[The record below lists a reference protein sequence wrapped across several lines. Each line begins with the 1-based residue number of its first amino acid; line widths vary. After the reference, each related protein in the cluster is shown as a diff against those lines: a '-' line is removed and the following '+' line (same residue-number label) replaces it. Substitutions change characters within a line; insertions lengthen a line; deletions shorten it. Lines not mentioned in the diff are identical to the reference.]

1 MSDTRIHRLCAS
13 LARYGDLSVAALLA
27 SRGQH
32 NQHFTDNTGTDRAH
46 VNAVTARTGTASK
59 LVKTRFSAQ
68 CHVSLVL
75 KTERVNGMA
84 ACSIDILGR
93 RCAKRVV
100 ALGASVRARRSRNWL
115 MGWHCASR
123 PGRSGR
129 CSRQKPAS
137 NGLAR
142 CADHGQT
149 DQLSHVIVCLSG
161 SSDLGPAARWAVGR
175 WWSGNGPRAALSNTI
190 LRPHTALVGSARRR
204 CCAGGR
210 RAGLGWID
218 TIGLSLPTK
227 PRDARH
233 K

>member
-1 MSDTRIHRLCAS
+1 MLS
-13 LARYGDLSVAALLA
+13 LARYGDISVAALLA

-32 NQHFTDNTGTDRAH
+32 DQHFTDNAGTDRAH
-46 VNAVTARTGTASK
+46 AKALTVRAGTASK
-59 LVKTRFSAQ
+59 LDTFLGPT
-68 CHVSLVL
+68 CHVTLVL
-75 KTERVNGMA
+75 KTERVDGMV
-84 ACSIDILGR
+84 ACSKDILGR
-93 RCAKRVV
+93 RCAKQVV
-100 ALGASVRARRSRNWL
+100 ALGASARARRSRNWL

-161 SSDLGPAARWAVGR
+161 SSNLGPAARRAVGR

-190 LRPHTALVGSARRR
+190 PSSTH
-204 CCAGGR
+204 
-210 RAGLGWID
+210 
-218 TIGLSLPTK
+218 
-227 PRDARH
+227 
-233 K
+233 